1 MVVTDPFDITVFWKV
16 TRWEYVNVDSVT
28 FRFSTVITWFRCSN
42 YTDRLHLKKYRST
55 MATSRSQTRFVI
67 SQWILLVFLFA
78 DECRNPY
85 HCLHTL
91 ICSDLKGTEK
101 PLSSSSRRSQAWTA
115 GNKPATNPV
124 RNISVN
130 IACFFVRR
138 WAPSSISLPAC
149 IDMLRSERGKKTT
162 EFSLLKYGLGQ
173 QDTIKVFLREL
184 IYF

>member
-138 WAPSSISLPAC
+138 WVPSSISLPAH
-149 IDMLRSERGKKTT
+149 IDCSD
-162 EFSLLKYGLGQ
+162 LKGTKNHWVLPPKDHGPGL
-173 QDTIKVFLREL
+173 QDTMKVFVHEL
-184 IYF
+184 VYF

>member
-55 MATSRSQTRFVI
+55 MATSQSQTRFVI

-101 PLSSSSRRSQAWTA
+101 PLSSSSQRSQAWTA

-130 IACFFVRR
+130 IACFLFADECRHPFHCLH
-138 WAPSSISLPAC
+138 ALICSDPKGAKKPLSSLSWNMGL
-149 IDMLRSERGKKTT
+149 DSRTQ
-162 EFSLLKYGLGQ
+162 LKFFC
-173 QDTIKVFLREL
+173 VS
-184 IYF
+184 

>member
-42 YTDRLHLKKYRST
+42 YTDRLPLKKYRST

-130 IACFFVRR
+130 IACFLFADERR
-138 WAPSSISLPAC
+138 HPFHCLHALICSDPKGTKKPLSSLSQNMGL
-149 IDMLRSERGKKTT
+149 DSRTQ
-162 EFSLLKYGLGQ
+162 LKFFC
-173 QDTIKVFLREL
+173 VS
-184 IYF
+184 